1 MAGQGV
7 ELFAADVNRYASG
20 LYLVPEGNRLCLPP
34 GESPDFLPSVLAA
47 CARHRIDVLV
57 PTVDDELLRLAEA
70 RASLARLGTAAL
82 VPDPA
87 AVAPCLDLLALMER
101 FRGRVP
107 IPKTAVLD
115 ASIRPGDFR
124 FPLVMRWRQPGQ
136 EPGMHLILDPH
147 DLASVA
153 RDPSFVIQ
161 EYLGGTEY
169 EVQILGTQQ
178 GEIRGVVPV
187 ASMGANPSWATAR
200 RTVRNGMI
208 DRLARKVYFELGLK
222 GPACIRFR
230 EDRKGRPHLLGVHA
244 RVGAGVQLAAAA
256 GVPIG
261 PHAIRDLLGMPCGPV
276 ARPILEVASVTVVRE
291 ELVPLHALDAQVHD
305 LAPAS
310 LPSNDLPEGKVSTG
324 KASMLLH

>member
-34 GESPDFLPSVLAA
+34 GESPDFLPAVIAA

-57 PTVDDELLRLAEA
+57 PTMDDELLRLAEA
-70 RASLARLGTAAL
+70 RSSLARLGTEVMVAA
-82 VPDPA
+82 PR
-87 AVAPCLDLLALMER
+87 AVAPCLDLLALTER
-101 FRGRVP
+101 FRGQVP
-107 IPKTAVLD
+107 VPKTAVLD
-115 ASIRPGDFR
+115 ATLRPTDFR

-147 DLASVA
+147 DLESVA
-153 RDPSFVIQ
+153 RDSSFVIQ
-161 EYLGGTEY
+161 EYLGGVEY
-169 EVQILGTQQ
+169 EVQILGTQE

-187 ASMGANPSWATAR
+187 ASLGANPSWATAR
-200 RTVRNGMI
+200 RTVRNDLV
-208 DRLARKVYFELGLK
+208 DRMARKVYTALGLT
-222 GPACIRFR
+222 GPACVRLR
-230 EDRKGRPHLLGVHA
+230 EDRKGRPHLIGVHA

-261 PHAIRDLLGMPCGPV
+261 PHAVRDLLGMPCGPV

-305 LAPAS
+305 LAPRS
-310 LPSNDLPEGKVSTG
+310 MPSSDLPDNKLASGKVSV
-324 KASMLLH
+324 LLH